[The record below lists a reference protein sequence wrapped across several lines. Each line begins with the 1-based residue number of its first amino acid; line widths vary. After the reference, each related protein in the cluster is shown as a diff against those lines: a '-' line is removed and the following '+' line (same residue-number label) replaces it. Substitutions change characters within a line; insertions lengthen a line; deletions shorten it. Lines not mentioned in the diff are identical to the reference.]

1 MLGERFRTQQAQ
13 QVYWDNGNKMV
24 TTISGLGLGFKAL
37 DLRHKV

>member
-1 MLGERFRTQQAQ
+1 MNGLGPSKPNRYIGIME
-13 QVYWDNGNKMV
+13 NKTE